1 MKLVQENDHITQQN
15 FILEEG
21 IQIGTI
27 SNCLVGW
34 HKKSN
39 YFINVKSLTR
49 EYASER

>member
-1 MKLVQENDHITQQN
+1 MKFVQENNHITQH

-34 HKKSN
+34 HKKFN

-49 EYASER
+49 EYASEK